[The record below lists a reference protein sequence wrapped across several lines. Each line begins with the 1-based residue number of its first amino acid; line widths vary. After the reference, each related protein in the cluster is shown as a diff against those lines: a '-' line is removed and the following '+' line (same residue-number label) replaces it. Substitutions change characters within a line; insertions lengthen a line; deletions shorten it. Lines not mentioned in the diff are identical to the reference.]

1 MKKKLDVDIKLLS
14 IQEQDQV
21 LKVAEQ
27 IAVNRLYRIKDITS
41 PGEARD
47 YIKSIYQGLEEEH
60 FGVVFLDNKHRVIRV
75 EHSLFRGTI
84 DSASVYPRV
93 VVKEALRCN
102 AAAVIFVHNHPSG
115 NNEPSAADRAITAKL
130 KAALALVD
138 IRTLDHLIVGGDSVL
153 SFAEIGII

>member
-1 MKKKLDVDIKLLS
+1 
-14 IQEQDQV
+14 
-21 LKVAEQ
+21 
-27 IAVNRLYRIKDITS
+27 
-41 PGEARD
+41 
-47 YIKSIYQGLEEEH
+47 
-60 FGVVFLDNKHRVIRV
+60 V